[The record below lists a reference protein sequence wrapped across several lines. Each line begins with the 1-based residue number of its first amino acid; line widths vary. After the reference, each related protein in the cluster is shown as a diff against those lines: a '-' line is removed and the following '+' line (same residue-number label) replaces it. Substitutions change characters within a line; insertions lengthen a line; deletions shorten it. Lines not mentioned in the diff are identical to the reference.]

1 MQAYSAA
8 LPLPPN
14 GPNGTAEA
22 ALTPLS
28 LRWPRRPPAVRLSRV
43 AMCYTL
49 LHELGPMA
57 EVFKRLPQL
66 WQAASL
72 EEVEQAVWGW
82 LDAAAAG

>member
-1 MQAYSAA
+1 
-8 LPLPPN
+8 
-14 GPNGTAEA
+14 
-22 ALTPLS
+22 
-28 LRWPRRPPAVRLSRV
+28 
-43 AMCYTL
+43 MCYTL

-82 LDAAAAG
+82 LDAAVAG